1 MKKALLASFA
11 LFSISALQAHPALD
25 RTTTEFNRATFNF
38 ENFLKEYKQ
47 AEANIDQFSPQE
59 KTEFQSLS
67 RKAINMIDRSMKTG
81 KPITRSESD
90 ISDAADFHLGEA
102 LRANNEGDTNRAEYH
117 TNEFFDLRDQLPQSK
132 PLEIKDE
139 NESTRW
145 FTESR
150 KYDAQNKA
158 RRAQLEDNNFDF
170 VDHAG

>member
-1 MKKALLASFA
+1 MKKVLLASFA

-25 RTTTEFNRATFNF
+25 STTTEFNRATFNF
-38 ENFLKEYKQ
+38 KNFLKEYKQ

-90 ISDAADFHLGEA
+90 ISDAANFHIGEV
-102 LRANNEGDTNRAEYH
+102 LRATNEGDTNRAEYH
-117 TNEFFDLRDQLPQSK
+117 ANEFYDLHTQLP
-132 PLEIKDE
+132 PVRLPDE
-139 NESTRW
+139 NESIKWLERSH
-145 FTESR
+145 EYR
-150 KYDAQNKA
+150 MRDKA
-158 RRAQLEDNNFDF
+158 RRAQSENEGFDF